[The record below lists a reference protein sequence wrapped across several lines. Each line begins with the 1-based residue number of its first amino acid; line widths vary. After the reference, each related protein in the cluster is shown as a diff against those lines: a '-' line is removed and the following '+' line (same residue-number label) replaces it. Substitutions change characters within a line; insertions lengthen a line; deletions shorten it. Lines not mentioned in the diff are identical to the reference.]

1 MILLNSLICLL
12 LVIIILHFF
21 KFLKDRNSKKEGFS
35 EINNQNNNV
44 IENLPPE
51 KQPNTDLHG
60 EILKKMKDSSA
71 VQNKNAIVNDTKTE
85 EEKQIEQYNQGI
97 AKEIQNDIKEIM
109 SINEDVKKI
118 NESFKSRINK

>member
-21 KFLKDRNSKKEGFS
+21 KFLKDRNSKREGFS

-71 VQNKNAIVNDTKTE
+71 AKNKNAIVNDTKTE

-118 NESFKSRINK
+118 NENFKSRINK

>member
-21 KFLKDRNSKKEGFS
+21 KFLKDRNSKREGFS
-35 EINNQNNNV
+35 EIKNNNG
-44 IENLPPE
+44 IENFPPE

-71 VQNKNAIVNDTKTE
+71 AKNKNAIVNDTKTE
-85 EEKQIEQYNQGI
+85 EEKQIKQYNQGI

>member
-35 EINNQNNNV
+35 EINNTMTPLPVSSHSNV
-44 IENLPPE
+44 ETP
-51 KQPNTDLHG
+51 DLHG

>member
-21 KFLKDRNSKKEGFS
+21 KFLKDRNSKREGFS
-35 EINNQNNNV
+35 EINNTMTPLPVSSHSNV
-44 IENLPPE
+44 ETP
-51 KQPNTDLHG
+51 DLHG

-85 EEKQIEQYNQGI
+85 EEKQIDQYNEGI

>member
-35 EINNQNNNV
+35 EINNQNNNG
-44 IENLPPE
+44 IENFPPE

-71 VQNKNAIVNDTKTE
+71 AKNKNAIVNDTKTE
-85 EEKQIEQYNQGI
+85 EEKQIDQYNQDI
-97 AKEIQNDIKEIM
+97 AEEIHNDIKEII
-109 SINEDVKKI
+109 SINEDLKKI
-118 NESFKSRINK
+118 NENFKSRINK

>member
-21 KFLKDRNSKKEGFS
+21 KFLKDRNSKREGFS
-35 EINNQNNNV
+35 EIINENNNV

-51 KQPNTDLHG
+51 KQHNTDLHG
-60 EILKKMKDSSA
+60 EKLKKMNDSSA
-71 VQNKNAIVNDTKTE
+71 AKNKNAIVNDTKTE
-85 EEKQIEQYNQGI
+85 EENQIEQYNQGI

>member
-21 KFLKDRNSKKEGFS
+21 KFLKDRNSKREGFS
-35 EINNQNNNV
+35 EIKNNNG
-44 IENLPPE
+44 IENFPPE

>member
-21 KFLKDRNSKKEGFS
+21 KFLKDRNSKREGFS
-35 EINNQNNNV
+35 EIKNNNG
-44 IENLPPE
+44 IENFPPE

-71 VQNKNAIVNDTKTE
+71 AKNKNAIVNDTKTE
-85 EEKQIEQYNQGI
+85 EEKQIKQYNQDI
-97 AKEIQNDIKEIM
+97 AEEIQNDIKEII

-118 NESFKSRINK
+118 NENFKSRINK

>member
-21 KFLKDRNSKKEGFS
+21 KFLKDRNSKREGFS

-85 EEKQIEQYNQGI
+85 EEKQIKQYNQDI
-97 AKEIQNDIKEIM
+97 AEEIQNDIKEII

-118 NESFKSRINK
+118 NENFKSRINK

>member
-21 KFLKDRNSKKEGFS
+21 KFLKDRNSKREGFS
-35 EINNQNNNV
+35 EINNTMTPLPVSSHSNV
-44 IENLPPE
+44 ETP
-51 KQPNTDLHG
+51 DLHG
-60 EILKKMKDSSA
+60 EILKKMKDNNASK
-71 VQNKNAIVNDTKTE
+71 NKNAIMNDTKTE
-85 EEKQIEQYNQGI
+85 EEKQIDQYNEGI

>member
-21 KFLKDRNSKKEGFS
+21 KFLKDRNSKREGFS

>member
-21 KFLKDRNSKKEGFS
+21 KFLKDRNSKREGFS

-71 VQNKNAIVNDTKTE
+71 AKNKNAIVNDTKTE
-85 EEKQIEQYNQGI
+85 EEKQIKQYNQDI
-97 AKEIQNDIKEIM
+97 AEEIQNDIKEII

-118 NESFKSRINK
+118 NENFKSRINK

>member
-12 LVIIILHFF
+12 LVIIFLHFF
-21 KFLKDRNSKKEGFS
+21 KFLKDRNSKREGFS
-35 EINNQNNNV
+35 EFNNKNNNV

-60 EILKKMKDSSA
+60 EILKKMKDNNASK
-71 VQNKNAIVNDTKTE
+71 NKNAIMNDTKTE

-97 AKEIQNDIKEIM
+97 ANEIQNDIKEIL
-109 SINEDVKKI
+109 SINEYVKKI

>member
-35 EINNQNNNV
+35 EINNTMTPLPVSSHSNV
-44 IENLPPE
+44 ETP
-51 KQPNTDLHG
+51 DLHG

-85 EEKQIEQYNQGI
+85 EEKQIDQYNEGI
-97 AKEIQNDIKEIM
+97 AKEIQNDIKEII

>member
-51 KQPNTDLHG
+51 KQPNPDLHG
-60 EILKKMKDSSA
+60 KILKKMNDSSA
-71 VQNKNAIVNDTKTE
+71 AKNKNAIVNDTKTE

-109 SINEDVKKI
+109 NINEDVKKI

>member
-51 KQPNTDLHG
+51 KQPKTDLHG
-60 EILKKMKDSSA
+60 EILKKMKDGSA

>member
-21 KFLKDRNSKKEGFS
+21 KFLKDRNSKREGFS
-35 EINNQNNNV
+35 EFNNKNNNV

-60 EILKKMKDSSA
+60 EILKKMKDNNASK
-71 VQNKNAIVNDTKTE
+71 NKNAIMNDTKTE
-85 EEKQIEQYNQGI
+85 EEKQIDQYNEGI
-97 AKEIQNDIKEIM
+97 AKEIQNDIKEII

>member
-21 KFLKDRNSKKEGFS
+21 KFLKDRNSKREGFS
-35 EINNQNNNV
+35 EIINENNNV

-118 NESFKSRINK
+118 NESFKSKINK

>member
-21 KFLKDRNSKKEGFS
+21 KFLKDRNSKREGFS

-51 KQPNTDLHG
+51 KQPKTVLHG
-60 EILKKMKDSSA
+60 EILKKMKDGSA

>member
-21 KFLKDRNSKKEGFS
+21 KFLKDRNSKREGFS

-51 KQPNTDLHG
+51 KQPNTDLPG

-97 AKEIQNDIKEIM
+97 AKEIQNDIKEII

>member
-21 KFLKDRNSKKEGFS
+21 KFLKDRNSKREGFS

-118 NESFKSRINK
+118 NENFKSRINK